1 MIKAVI
7 KNLAGTQTHEASF
20 ATQEEAIAW
29 ASAEGL
35 NGSFGKLERWLSA
48 EQAQAEDKDLDDALD
63 TRDVED
69 MLGELYTEYRFPQ
82 EYTVE
87 YLDVTAAVLAEEKIA
102 SRMSKQAFGALI
114 IAKIT
119 ELNDSKQLTQEQLTA
134 LLTDPQAMAIER
146 LLWSGSLT
154 FARNAIAGYQGVL
167 YSTEE
172 KAALVAEIDL
182 FLA

>member
-1 MIKAVI
+1 MIKVSV
-7 KNLAGTQTHEASF
+7 KKQGLLTNEATF
-20 ATQEEAIAW
+20 DTQELAQAW
-29 ASAEGL
+29 VNSQAAS
-35 NGSFGKLERWLSA
+35 GSFGKLERWLSPEKVAA
-48 EQAQAEDKDLDDALD
+48 EGNNISDALE
-63 TRDVED
+63 TREVED

-82 EYTVE
+82 EFTVE